1 MARTI
6 LPKRYHV
13 LVIGCGG
20 TGSAFLQNLM
30 PYLMHRGADAVE
42 VNVTICDGD
51 IVEEKNLARQVFF
64 PDQVSMNKAVA
75 LAESISATYDYNVD
89 VIPRYLENV
98 DSVCSAFG
106 HSYSCLPVL
115 VGCVDNLKAR
125 AIYEEWFSKTDSA
138 VYIDCAN
145 EEFHGEVVYASKFG
159 GKLLSPLRSRVFP
172 SFAKLLE
179 QEKESLKFHSEIDCL
194 QRAVSAPQHIFTNKM
209 SAMLAVNAVS
219 AMLESNRPPTGVDFF
234 TMRPEIAVQHQ
245 DTSALLPKET
255 IIPAPS
261 SEVKAG

>member
-20 TGSAFLQNLM
+20 TGSAFMQGLM
-30 PYLMHRGADAVE
+30 PYLVHRGDGVKEVE
-42 VNVTICDGD
+42 VSICDGD
-51 IVEEKNLARQVFF
+51 IVEEKNLVRQVFF
-64 PDQVSMNKAVA
+64 PDQVGMNKAVA
-75 LAESISATYDYNVD
+75 LSESISATFDYAVN
-89 VIPRYLENV
+89 VIPHYLE
-98 DSVCSAFG
+98 SVSDVRSAFG
-106 HSYSCLPVL
+106 HSYACMPVL

-125 AIYEEWFSKTDSA
+125 AIYEEWFSGEDSA
-138 VYIDCAN
+138 AYIDCAN

-179 QEKESLKFHSEIDCL
+179 QEKESMKFRSEIDCL
-194 QRAVSAPQHIFTNKM
+194 ARAVSAPQHIFTNKM
-209 SAMLAVNAVS
+209 SALLAVNAVS
-219 AMLESNRPPTGVDFF
+219 AMLETDYPPTGVDFF
-234 TMRPEIAVQHQ
+234 TMRPMAVQHQ

-255 IIPAPS
+255 IIPAPAS
-261 SEVKAG
+261 IEKAG